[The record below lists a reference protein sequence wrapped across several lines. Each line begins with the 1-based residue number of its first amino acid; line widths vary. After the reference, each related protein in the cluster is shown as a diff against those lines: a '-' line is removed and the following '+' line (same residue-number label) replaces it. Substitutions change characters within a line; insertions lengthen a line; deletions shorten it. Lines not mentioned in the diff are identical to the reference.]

1 MFIGDY
7 YQQAFKKVIY
17 FDVFVLELHLATA
30 QVTMIIFLVKLVID

>member
-7 YQQAFKKVIY
+7 YQQVFKKVIY

-30 QVTMIIFLVKLVID
+30 QVTMIILLVKLVID